1 MPNSSHTTI
10 PASNVT
16 SNGKAI
22 VIRFV
27 KQSASGSWSTH
38 YAPAYNSS
46 KGGLLVIL
54 KSETADR
61 TGVERVVTRKKKTAT
76 AYLAHPNPKG
86 EFKRMAKGASLCL
99 AELQEFTWER
109 PAPEPDSHDELS
121 ASEDE
126 FSSEDNV
133 VSIDTARAES
143 EEEATVVEEAQDD
156 ALACMSKGELLL
168 QIMSNLQGVPDKA
181 LAEMLAGMMSV
192 K

>member
-10 PASNVT
+10 PAANIT
-16 SNGKAI
+16 RNGKAI

-27 KQSASGSWSTH
+27 KQTASGGWSTH

-46 KGGLLVIL
+46 KSGLLVIL
-54 KSETADR
+54 RSETADR
-61 TGVERVVTRKKKTAT
+61 TGIDRVATRRKKAAD
-76 AYLAHPNPKG
+76 AYLAMGKAAKA
-86 EFKRMAKGASLCL
+86 EVVRMSKGATRVQ
-99 AELQEFTWER
+99 AELQDFTWER
-109 PAPEPDSHDELS
+109 PAPEPESCDDLS
-121 ASEDE
+121 VEEDDL
-126 FSSEDNV
+126 SVDNV

-143 EEEATVVEEAQDD
+143 EDEPTIIDDGRDD

-181 LAEMLAGMMSV
+181 LAELLAGMMSV